1 MKSSD
6 IIFAQFRQYF
16 GINVNYMLLYRQKIQ
31 VSAIYNL
38 KLDFAS
44 SGGHHRQKIFFS
56 ERVTNS
62 MKPKR
67 LLALLMAVVTVVSV
81 FTISASAANTEDTY
95 YTYSWKSNSRYDY
108 TPTRKKMNA
117 TPVYLKTQEYTL
129 PYNGYYAKTLYG
141 TSSQS
146 ANLSASASEYWINNY
161 TAYVIRAN
169 GTSVSQIGK
178 YVRIRGHYS
187 DTTYSWGDCKIAWS
201 PDTTNASNYTYL
213 N

>member
-1 MKSSD
+1 MKYSD

-44 SGGHHRQKIFFS
+44 SGGHHRQKVFFS